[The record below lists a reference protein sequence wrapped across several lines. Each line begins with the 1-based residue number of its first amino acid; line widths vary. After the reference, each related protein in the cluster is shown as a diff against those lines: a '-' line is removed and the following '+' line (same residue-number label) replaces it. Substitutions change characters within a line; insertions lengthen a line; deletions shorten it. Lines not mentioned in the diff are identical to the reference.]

1 VSDDDHSSG
10 TRLKPVDGTRLKAA
24 DPHEHTGTGTRLRSP
39 DQATTGPTVD
49 PRARADSA
57 PSSHEPWTSQ
67 AERRLQPG
75 TLIKNRFLLQEQ
87 IGQGGMGLVFKARD
101 QEYEGHE
108 QYVAIKF
115 LSGELQGRPEA
126 LRALEQEVR
135 KTHELAHPNIVT
147 VYDFYRDAPYS
158 FISMEFL
165 DGEPLDQLLR
175 RKTVHGL
182 PFSAAWPIIEGAGTA
197 LAYAHQHGIIHSD
210 FKPGNVFITRN
221 ERVKVLDFGIA
232 RAARM
237 DSEEFD
243 VTVLGGLTPAY
254 ASPEMVLNLEPD
266 PRDDVYALAC
276 VAYELLSGQHP
287 FGRTPAHRA
296 QHAGMAVPKV
306 RGLTRARM
314 RALQRGL
321 AFTRDARTPSV
332 LEFLNELEAT
342 SRRARM
348 VRWASAAAVSAVA
361 ILGGSGYLYSSL
373 QRCPNLDAEFLRSLQ
388 AGGTAQTLDASYR
401 EVLVEQGQE
410 YLAMAEEEF
419 NASLLSEGVS
429 DAFGAFSN
437 ALRID
442 PDNPTVL
449 AGIMRIFELYEAEAE
464 RLYEL
469 GAAQESVAVADYGL
483 RVHPLHCGLNSI
495 KERASALLD

>member
-1 VSDDDHSSG
+1 VNDDEHLSG
-10 TRLKPVDGTRLKAA
+10 TRLKPADGTRLKPS
-24 DPHEHTGTGTRLRSP
+24 DPDPQTRTGTRLHSP
-39 DQATTGPTVD
+39 DQAAAGLTSSS
-49 PRARADSA
+49 ASADSSA
-57 PSSHEPWTSQ
+57 GAHDQWTTQ

-75 TLIKNRFLLQEQ
+75 ALIKNRFLLQEQ

-135 KTHELAHPNIVT
+135 KTHQLAHPNIVT

-175 RKTVHGL
+175 RRAVHGL
-182 PFSAAWPIIEGAGTA
+182 PFPAAWPIIEGAGTA

-210 FKPGNVFITRN
+210 FKPGNVFISRN

-232 RAARM
+232 RAARL

-276 VAYELLSGQHP
+276 VAYELLSGRHP

-296 QHAGMAVPKV
+296 QHAGMVVPKIS
-306 RGLTRARM
+306 GLARARM

-332 LEFLNELEAT
+332 VEFLSDLQAT
-342 SRRARM
+342 SKRGRM

-361 ILGGSGYLYSSL
+361 VVAGSGYLYSSM
-373 QRCPNLDAEFLRSLQ
+373 QRCPNIDAEFLRSLQ
-388 AGGTAQTLDASYR
+388 AGGGEQTVDSSYR
-401 EVLVEQGQE
+401 EVLIEQGQE
-410 YLAMAEEEF
+410 YLALAEEEF
-419 NASLLSEGVS
+419 SPSLLSEGVS
-429 DAFGAFSN
+429 DAFGAFRN

-442 PDNPTVL
+442 PDSATVL
-449 AGIMRIFELYEAEAE
+449 AGIMRIFQLYEAEAE

-469 GAAQESVAVADYGL
+469 GAVQDSITVADYGL
-483 RVHPLHCGLNSI
+483 KVHPLHCGLNNI
-495 KERASALLD
+495 RERASALLD